1 MKKLFESVERLLQTD
16 DEPSFDS
23 KDRQYA
29 FECFFGE
36 AADDG
41 YCGDNSAGDSGDNAF
56 MIRARLIEDTVRR
69 SERESAFR
77 EIYAALSKLGLDRRK
92 CGTRLIAQAVYIK
105 AENPQ
110 MNMSSIYDKLSE
122 DSGKSIKNVQNLCRY
137 ACESAI
143 EKGFL
148 LDFAVTD
155 TKRRGVTSKSG
166 LAYGETVRML
176 VFDTALS
183 VFGEFSELEES
194 AGNVYDTGDIFF

>member
-1 MKKLFESVERLLQTD
+1 MKKLFESVDRLLKNEN
-16 DEPSFDS
+16 EPCSGS

-29 FECFFGE
+29 FESFF
-36 AADDG
+36 DDAVNASH
-41 YCGDNSAGDSGDNAF
+41 DDFTDSNPDDNAF
-56 MIRARLIEDTVRR
+56 RIRARLIEDTVRR
-69 SERESAFR
+69 SERESAFNQ
-77 EIYAALSKLGLDRRK
+77 IYTALSKLGLDRRK

-122 DSGKSIKNVQNLCRY
+122 SSGKSIKNVQNLCRY

-155 TKRRGVTSKSG
+155 TKRRGTSAKKG
-166 LAYGETVRML
+166 LAFGETVRML
-176 VFDTALS
+176 VFDTALGI
-183 VFGEFSELEES
+183 FGEFSELEDAAE
-194 AGNVYDTGDIFF
+194 NVYDPEEIFF

>member
-1 MKKLFESVERLLQTD
+1 MKKLFESVEKLLKTD
-16 DEPSFDS
+16 DEPCSDS

-36 AADDG
+36 AKDG
-41 YCGDNSAGDSGDNAF
+41 YCGDDFTGDSEDNAF
-56 MIRARLIEDTVRR
+56 LIRTTLIEDTVKR
-69 SERESAFR
+69 SERESAFN

-105 AENPQ
+105 AKNPQ

-137 ACESAI
+137 SCESAI

-148 LDFAVTD
+148 LDFAVAD
-155 TKRRGVTSKSG
+155 TRRRGAASKSG

-183 VFGEFSELEES
+183 VFGEFSALEDS
-194 AGNVYDTGDIFF
+194 AGDLYDPEDIFF